1 MTNAV
6 LEALKTALGVVAGLL
21 PDKWAGLV
29 RMIQGLLSMFNFPP
43 SDPRTERVASI
54 VAELLKDVGEA
65 MKLDATAQEKARLVI
80 ENRALRAIVEL
91 TPGGGV

>member
-6 LEALKTALGVVAGLL
+6 LEALRAALGVVAGLL

-29 RMIQGLLSMFNFPP
+29 RMIQGLLGVFNFPP
-43 SDPRTERVASI
+43 ADPRTEKVAQI
-54 VAELLKDVGEA
+54 VADLLKDVGEA
-65 MKLDATAQEKARLVI
+65 QQLDATAQERMRLVI
-80 ENRALRAIVEL
+80 ENRALRSIIEL